1 MNSRAVGESGGVCV
15 EKGKEFETGEQDGRE
30 GKV

>member
-1 MNSRAVGESGGVCV
+1 MTSRAVGESGGVCV
-15 EKGKEFETGEQDGRE
+15 EKGTELNMVEQVGKE